1 MVAKLEGGIRCEADS
16 AVRCLTKNDLVWMY
30 QFQINYSALFVDYGL
45 HSFSFFSYSKITM

>member
-16 AVRCLTKNDLVWMY
+16 AVRCLTKKVRMY